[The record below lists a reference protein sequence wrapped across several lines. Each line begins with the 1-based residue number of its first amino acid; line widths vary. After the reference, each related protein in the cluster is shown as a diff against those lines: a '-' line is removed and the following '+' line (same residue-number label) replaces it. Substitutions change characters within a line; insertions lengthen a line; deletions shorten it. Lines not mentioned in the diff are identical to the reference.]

1 MTNKYLV
8 EFGACS
14 VEEWNSSFACN
25 GACEKSLARSWRSN
39 EQNTL
44 RQLSTQ
50 IAKLLGV
57 LQKLNDL
64 LQLLLGF
71 VTTLHIVKRHRNI
84 FWVNFNILSE
94 LNSVTKIIS

>member
-1 MTNKYLV
+1 MANKYLV

-14 VEEWNSSFACN
+14 VEEWNSSFACHS
-25 GACEKSLARSWRSN
+25 ACEKSLASSWGSDK
-39 EQNTL
+39 QNAL

-50 IAKLLGV
+50 IAELLGI
-57 LQKLNDL
+57 LQELNDF

-71 VTTLHIVKRHRNI
+71 VATLYIIERHRNV
-84 FWVNFNILSE
+84 FWVNFNVLSE